1 MLKTSQSYIVH
12 NSHLQNSKLLYSFV
26 PHKSF
31 GKLLSV
37 QLQELIRTK
46 TTDSIFVYIE
56 IWFTD
61 QDNNPLQIEDTAN
74 VSSVIQSRL

>member
-12 NSHLQNSKLLYSFV
+12 NSHLQKSKLLYSFV

>member
-12 NSHLQNSKLLYSFV
+12 NSNLQNSKLLYSFV

-37 QLQELIRTK
+37 QPQELIRTR

-61 QDNNPLQIEDTAN
+61 QDNNPLQIEDTTN
-74 VSSVIQSRL
+74 VSLVIQSRL